1 MKKILLLLIICATFV
16 GKAKA
21 QDQEGIFSVSGNLG
35 YGTEVESLGIG
46 LRAQYGFTSNIRG
59 AAEYKYYISRNAVS
73 MWEINADAHYVFGS
87 RDELVFYPIA
97 GLKFARITFDSDRID
112 NLPGIIS
119 DYKVKVSENRIGF
132 NLGFGSQIAIAERL
146 SLQPEVRYEIMKDYS
161 QFVAM
166 CGITYS
172 F

>member
-1 MKKILLLLIICATFV
+1 MKKILLLLIICMTFA
-16 GKAKA
+16 GKANA

-35 YGTEVESLGIG
+35 YGTEIESLGIG

-59 AAEYKYYISRNAVS
+59 AAEYKYYISRNATS

-97 GLKFARITFDSDRID
+97 GLKFARITHDLGRID
-112 NLPGIIS
+112 IIDTKDKNS
-119 DYKVKVSENRIGF
+119 DNRIGL

-146 SLQPEVRYEIMKDYS
+146 SLQPEVRYEIMKSYS

-166 CGITYS
+166 CGITYT